1 MKYVLVALFSIFFSV
16 NQVNAKLSTVEVNTE
31 GTGTTK
37 QLAIL
42 DGLKNAIT
50 QVNGAVVGANSAV
63 SISEASSSQ
72 DQNSSY
78 ESSQAFQQN
87 IKSATKGVV
96 QGFDVLS
103 VSQNPDLGN
112 LFVIEMKVRVAKYK
126 KSKQL
131 KRLRMAISNFYLSKD
146 LAKYKSAN
154 KFAFD
159 VQDKLIDLLTQTRK
173 FAMLDRQFLKDQQKE
188 LNLINSPDVPTE
200 EMARLGNRAG
210 TDYIITGVL
219 KDLRKVT

>member
-1 MKYVLVALFSIFFSV
+1 MRYILVSLLSIFLCI

-50 QVNGAVVGANSAV
+50 QVNGAVVGANSSV

-87 IKSATKGVV
+87 IKSATNGAT
-96 QGFDVLS
+96 
-103 VSQNPDLGN
+103 
-112 LFVIEMKVRVAKYK
+112 LFAAK
-126 KSKQL
+126 
-131 KRLRMAISNFYLSKD
+131 
-146 LAKYKSAN
+146 
-154 KFAFD
+154 
-159 VQDKLIDLLTQTRK
+159 
-173 FAMLDRQFLKDQQKE
+173 
-188 LNLINSPDVPTE
+188 
-200 EMARLGNRAG
+200 
-210 TDYIITGVL
+210 
-219 KDLRKVT
+219 

>member
-1 MKYVLVALFSIFFSV
+1 MKYILISFISLFLCI
-16 NQVNAKLSTVEVNTE
+16 NQVNAKLSSVEVNTE

-50 QVNGAVVGANSAV
+50 QVNGAVVGANSSV
-63 SISEASSSQ
+63 SITEASSSQ

-103 VSQNPDLGN
+103 RKTSFLVFPIVLVTLGALN
-112 LFVIEMKVRVAKYK
+112 K
-126 KSKQL
+126 KSVKTIKYAFVFSVL
-131 KRLRMAISNFYLSKD
+131 LS
-146 LAKYKSAN
+146 
-154 KFAFD
+154 
-159 VQDKLIDLLTQTRK
+159 
-173 FAMLDRQFLKDQQKE
+173 
-188 LNLINSPDVPTE
+188 
-200 EMARLGNRAG
+200 
-210 TDYIITGVL
+210 
-219 KDLRKVT
+219 